1 MKKIVLIILISLLA
15 SIPTICPALT
25 ILDVTLIDTTS
36 TLGSGKYELIID
48 SLGSNNYE
56 ATIIAFTNNVNAITS
71 PDLWYICALDIKLD
85 NNTAGVISS
94 VPTSPSTTALWTFAN
109 DTSQVDLTKFPKR
122 PQNNRSLIYNTGIL
136 DPGTNSAAGAAL
148 NGSTYEW
155 VFDFS
160 LTTAINTSPPF
171 QVYFYDGIKTNP
183 QGKQEIDT
191 HILSQETW
199 TPVPEPATMLLLGSG
214 LIGLAGLARKRFKK

>member
-1 MKKIVLIILISLLA
+1 MKKIVLIMVMSLLF

-36 TLGSGKYELIID
+36 TLGSGSYELIIN

-56 ATIIAFTNNVNAITS
+56 ATIKAFTNNVNAITT
-71 PDLWYICALDIKLD
+71 PQLWYICALDIMLD
-85 NNTAGVISS
+85 GNNAGIISS
-94 VPTSPSTTALWTFAN
+94 VVSSPSTTALWTFAN
-109 DTSQVDLTKFPKR
+109 NTSPVDLTKFSGR
-122 PQNNRSLIYNTGIL
+122 PQGHKSLVYNTGIL

-148 NGSTYEW
+148 DGSIYTW

-160 LTTAINTSPPF
+160 TPGAINTSPPF
-171 QVYFYDGIKTNP
+171 QVYFYDGVNP
-183 QGKQEIDT
+183 SSGQIYT
-191 HILSQETW
+191 HILSQENW

-214 LIGLAGLARKRFKK
+214 LIGLAGVARRRFKR